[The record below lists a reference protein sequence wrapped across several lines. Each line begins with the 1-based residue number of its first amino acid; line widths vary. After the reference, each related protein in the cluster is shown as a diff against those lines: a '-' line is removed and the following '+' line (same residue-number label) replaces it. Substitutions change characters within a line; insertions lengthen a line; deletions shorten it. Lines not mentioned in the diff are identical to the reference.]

1 MGSAAA
7 SLRGLAR
14 RRASPKLA
22 EAQGRFYLTF
32 EQKLPAEAPPFEQ
45 LEPATPLA
53 RIRAG
58 GSLTVAETG
67 YATYAAAEGEL
78 PFKLEPEKGY
88 PYADLSGQ
96 QGEFGTLSYATTPPT
111 LYLGKEV
118 TLQELG
124 IDPEL
129 LRKEGGKEKQVAA
142 VKVSCP
148 HCAGSLELKA
158 PDAAERVICQYC
170 NSMLDVK
177 DGNLIFLKTLDKFR
191 TPLIELGK
199 SAEFEGHRLTVI
211 GYMQRSTVLEGETW
225 YWDEYL
231 LYHPAVG
238 YRWLVF
244 SDDEWLYVKPVPPG
258 EVSV

>member
-1 MGSAAA
+1 MINKRAACPGCGA
-7 SLRGLAR
+7 PVYFNTPSSIVVVCEHCQALVAR
-14 RRASPKLA
+14 TELSVEQIGKVAAIALSASPLRLGLEGVYNRKSFQLVGHAQLKHAMGGTWDEWYAAFSNGRWGWLA

-124 IDPEL
+124 IAPEL
-129 LRKEGGKEKQVAA
+129 LRKEGGNEKQVAA

-148 HCAGSLELKA
+148 HCAGA
-158 PDAAERVICQYC
+158 I
-170 NSMLDVK
+170 
-177 DGNLIFLKTLDKFR
+177 
-191 TPLIELGK
+191 
-199 SAEFEGHRLTVI
+199 
-211 GYMQRSTVLEGETW
+211 
-225 YWDEYL
+225 
-231 LYHPAVG
+231 
-238 YRWLVF
+238 
-244 SDDEWLYVKPVPPG
+244 
-258 EVSV
+258 